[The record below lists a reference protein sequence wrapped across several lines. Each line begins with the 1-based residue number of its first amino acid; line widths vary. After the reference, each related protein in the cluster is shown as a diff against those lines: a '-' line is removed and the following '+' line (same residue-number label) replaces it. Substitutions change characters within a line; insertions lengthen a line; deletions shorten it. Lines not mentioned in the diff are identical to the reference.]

1 MIVIHSTVFNTITDS
16 ITPRIAMFVNLM
28 DKPLKIYKGIRLN
41 IIYKFVETV
50 YFLTDAFKVATVL
63 ITTTTTLSEPLL

>member
-1 MIVIHSTVFNTITDS
+1 
-16 ITPRIAMFVNLM
+16 M